1 MGNGIGKLKQCFAGD
16 VGEISKRRHDIGV
29 DLFDTL
35 DRGLGHSFCYIL
47 HDSSSKNH
55 PFSEDSSSS
64 TTTTI
69 SSASSSS
76 QTTAFRTISGASI
89 SANASTPLSTALVD
103 VCPSKTNTYIE
114 KSSAFESSQW
124 FSSFPLQPIPRR
136 SICSGPIPRVST
148 LGPVDRGFLSGPIER
163 SFNSGPL
170 DNQYDQ
176 LQRYKP
182 ESSKWHLVR
191 NLKKVLSSSLL
202 GFQEMNLAEEKN
214 AIKDPL
220 INSLSSENSL
230 ADEDEENELFRSQ
243 NVQWAEGKAGED
255 RVHVVISEEHG
266 WVFVGIYDGF
276 NGPDA
281 TDFLLK
287 NLYSN
292 VFKELKGLLWNDKL
306 DTSENFMCNETVIV
320 QNQELDQSKS
330 NNSGPDTVASINH
343 LDVLKALS
351 EALRRTEASYL
362 EITDMMVNENPEL
375 ALMGSCVLVMMM
387 RGKDVYLMNV
397 GDSRAVLAQNPES
410 DRSIC
415 NLDRINEESLNNIDA
430 QLYRTDSDRKH
441 NLTSCQLT
449 MDHSTSVKE
458 EVVRIRSEHPDDASA
473 IKKDRVKGSLNVTRA
488 FGAGYLKQPKWNNA
502 LLKVFRIDY
511 VGNSPYINCLPS
523 LYHHRLSP
531 RDRFLILSSDGLYQY
546 FNNKEAVAEVETFM
560 SIFPEGDPAQHLVEE
575 VLFRAAKKAGMD
587 FHELLDIPQGDR
599 RKYHDDVSIIII
611 SFEGRIWRSSV

>member
-1 MGNGIGKLKQCFAGD
+1 MGNSIGKLKFCFAGD

-29 DLFDTL
+29 DLYDSL
-35 DRGLGHSFCYIL
+35 DKGLGHSFCYIL

-55 PFSEDSSSS
+55 PFLDDSSSS

-69 SSASSSS
+69 SSTSSSTS
-76 QTTAFRTISGASI
+76 HTTAFRTISGASI
-89 SANASTPLSTALVD
+89 SANTSTTPLSTALVD
-103 VCPSKTNTYIE
+103 VCNSNTCIE

-136 SICSGPIPRVST
+136 SIPSVCSGPIPRVSVSGS
-148 LGPVDRGFLSGPIER
+148 GPIERGFLSGPIER
-163 SFNSGPL
+163 SFTSGPL
-170 DNQYDQ
+170 DNQYDHQ

-182 ESSKWHLVR
+182 ESSKWDLVR
-191 NLKKVLSSSLL
+191 NLKKVLSSSFL
-202 GFQEMNLAEEKN
+202 GFQEMNLGEKN
-214 AIKDPL
+214 NE
-220 INSLSSENSL
+220 INGNLLSSENSL
-230 ADEDEENELFRSQ
+230 DGDDVDNDLIRSQ
-243 NVQWAEGKAGED
+243 NLQWAQGKAGED

-306 DTSENFMCNETVIV
+306 ETTENLMCNE
-320 QNQELDQSKS
+320 EFDQSNLKEKLD
-330 NNSGPDTVASINH
+330 NSGGHH

-351 EALRRTEASYL
+351 EALRKAEASYL
-362 EITDMMVNENPEL
+362 EITDTTVSESPEL
-375 ALMGSCVLVMMM
+375 ALMGSCVLVMLMK
-387 RGKDVYLMNV
+387 GKDVYLMNV
-397 GDSRAVLAQNPES
+397 GDSRAVLAQNPEP
-410 DRSIC
+410 DCAIG
-415 NLDRINEESLNNIDA
+415 NLERIIEESRNSIDA
-430 QLYRTDSDRKH
+430 LYGVDSDRKH
-441 NLTSCQLT
+441 NLSSCQLT

-458 EVVRIRSEHPDDASA
+458 EVLRIKSEHPSDTSA
-473 IKKDRVKGSLNVTRA
+473 IKNDRVKGSLNVTRA
-488 FGAGYLKQPKWNNA
+488 FGAGFLKQPKWNNA
-502 LLKVFRIDY
+502 LLGVFRIDY
-511 VGNSPYINCLPS
+511 VGSSPYINCIPS
-523 LYHHRLSP
+523 VYHHRLSP

-546 FNNKEAVAEVETFM
+546 FTNEEAVSEVETFM